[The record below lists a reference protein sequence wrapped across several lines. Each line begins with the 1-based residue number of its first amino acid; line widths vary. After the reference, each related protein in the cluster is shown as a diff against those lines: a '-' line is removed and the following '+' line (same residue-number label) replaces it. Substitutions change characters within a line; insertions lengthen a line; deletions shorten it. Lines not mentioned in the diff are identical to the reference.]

1 MCNEE
6 DDVSTAEFSLNDP
19 PRCNREDGIAYY
31 PPVMKKAQILQKM
44 RRIPVEVTVCQ
55 VEWRINVGW
64 CGGEYT
70 ALNYMHS
77 DIETKRSKIQ
87 PTNVQCHH
95 ASPNDT
101 LEIEL
106 PEYGSINSIRLMMNL
121 EGGVGEVSFQSA
133 GYSRPNS
140 DCEGVP
146 FTPPAN
152 DQNRIS
158 YIDYRRHL
166 QKKARWSTEVIR
178 RANMLICR

>member
-1 MCNEE
+1 
-6 DDVSTAEFSLNDP
+6 
-19 PRCNREDGIAYY
+19 
-31 PPVMKKAQILQKM
+31 M

-55 VEWRINVGW
+55 VDMRILMGW

-77 DIETKRSKIQ
+77 DIETKRTKVQ

-101 LEIEL
+101 LEIEV
-106 PEYGSINSIRLMMNL
+106 PEYGSINSIRLEIHL
-121 EGGVGEVSFQSA
+121 TGGVGEATFQPP
-133 GYSRPNS
+133 GFSRPNS
-140 DCEGVP
+140 DCEGTP

-152 DQNRIS
+152 DQSIIS

-166 QKKARWSTEVIR
+166 QK
-178 RANMLICR
+178 